1 MLRVK
6 QGQNYGFP
14 NCTWTKAKAR
24 ACRKDTKP
32 FQTFASHMDP
42 MGLGIVGQR
51 LFISE
56 FGGSTHPRVISIPLA
71 GGKPRI
77 ELSGFSSVQNIVGL
91 GVHHG
96 WVYAAQIASS
106 PTDLGTIY
114 RFKP

>member
-1 MLRVK
+1 
-6 QGQNYGFP
+6 
-14 NCTWTKAKAR
+14 
-24 ACRKDTKP
+24 
-32 FQTFASHMDP
+32 